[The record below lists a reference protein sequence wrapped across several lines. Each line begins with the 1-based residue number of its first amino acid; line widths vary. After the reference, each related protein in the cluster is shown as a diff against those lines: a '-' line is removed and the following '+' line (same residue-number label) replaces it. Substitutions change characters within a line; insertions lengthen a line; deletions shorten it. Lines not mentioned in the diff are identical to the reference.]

1 MKSGYDLSNRPRKK
15 VIWRSGQHHYT
26 GEVDY
31 DTCGRLSVFR
41 EQVGAGRTAYETT
54 FSYDNE
60 DKPTAVCFGSDTRKL
75 TYAYD
80 ALGRLT
86 TQALQ
91 LTGSVPTTYTYLAG
105 ANGGTT
111 PLIQKITQ
119 KGVTRTFSYD
129 ACGNITQVKTGTL
142 YTKYTYDKIG
152 QLTRVNDQTDTSAD
166 ATGTTWVYTY
176 DVGGNIKTKKAYAYT
191 TGSVTGLTPIE
202 THTYT
207 YGNTNWRDQ
216 LTKFDGVTITY
227 DAIGN
232 PTNDGTWQY
241 TWQQGRQ
248 LAQMSKTGETVSFLY
263 NADGLRVQKTSTT
276 KGTTKYTLHG
286 KNIVHIT
293 NANNS
298 IDMHFYYGANGRP
311 AVVMYNN
318 VAYGYLYNL
327 QGDVVV
333 SGQ

>member
-1 MKSGYDLSNRPRKK
+1 MK
-15 VIWRSGQHHYT
+15 
-26 GEVDY
+26 
-31 DTCGRLSVFR
+31 
-41 EQVGAGRTAYETT
+41 TA
-54 FSYDNE
+54 
-60 DKPTAVCFGSDTRKL
+60 
-75 TYAYD
+75 
-80 ALGRLT
+80 
-86 TQALQ
+86 TQ
-91 LTGSVPTTYTYLAG
+91 
-105 ANGGTT
+105 
-111 PLIQKITQ
+111 
-119 KGVTRTFSYD
+119 
-129 ACGNITQVKTGTL
+129 

-152 QLTRVNDQTDTSAD
+152 QLTRVNDQTDTTAD

-176 DVGGNIKTKKAYAYT
+176 DVGGNTKTKKAYAYT
-191 TGSVTGLTPIE
+191 TGSVSGLTPIE

-248 LAQMSKTGETVSFLY
+248 LAQMSKTGETVTFLY

-327 QGDVVV
+327 QGDVVGIV
-333 SGQ
+333 DAAGNVVVEYKYDAWGNRLHVLGAQPRRLGIGSRSGIGGMCLIRRRGCII